1 MFMLSLLQL
10 HTPAEPVTPTVEI
23 VEEIISLIVDLILLR
38 DQFVNSGTSPVWKIT
53 YYALPAAG
61 ILLLALL
68 NQRPSTAP
76 RLVGPRVLQH
86 LTIFA
91 TELVAGPIIQP
102 YAMQVAPG
110 LLSGMM
116 DEWPRFANQQ
126 TLDFG
131 IGFWQSLADHPL
143 LNQFVDGVGIE

>member
-1 MFMLSLLQL
+1 LSTQL
-10 HTPAEPVTPTVEI
+10 RAHIQDHADYPEFSDSV
-23 VEEIISLIVDLILLR
+23 
-38 DQFVNSGTSPVWKIT
+38 
-53 YYALPAAG
+53 
-61 ILLLALL
+61 
-68 NQRPSTAP
+68 
-76 RLVGPRVLQH
+76 
-86 LTIFA
+86 
-91 TELVAGPIIQP
+91 VAD
-102 YAMQVAPG
+102 AMQVAPG